1 MLLEVFTMKYQNLRF
16 LSSNVFFNEGVFPEK
31 LRTTKITPIFK
42 NGEPVDLTNYKPISV
57 LPFFSKVLEKLIYNK
72 VYDFIT

>member
-16 LSSNVFFNEGVFPEK
+16 LSSNVFLMKVGIPEK